1 MDVLESVRCLDR
13 LDIES
18 ADVDDVRSAL
28 VALARAQ
35 SWLDAMKV
43 NLSRKLTQL
52 AERVPS
58 ISPHHEVAHGTRSS
72 QREAQRVADRGR
84 VIDRVPEFGSKLA
97 GGEVSAE
104 HVDALGRGARQLE
117 PADRDRLLDE
127 HGARLADL
135 AARVTPE
142 AFAKAVGSAANT
154 VRRNDGTSRF
164 ERQRRATALRSWV
177 DRETGMVHI
186 RGQFD
191 PETGGRLIG
200 RLQNT
205 VEALFHDVVP
215 DTCPADPG
223 LKQDHLRALAL
234 IALTDG
240 EGAASGRA
248 EMIVVIDEQTMR
260 SGLHERSI
268 VDHSAG
274 VDVPVETLRRIACAA
289 ELYPAVLGTCG
300 VTLDLGRSARLADAN
315 QRRALRAMY
324 PTCMIDECAV
334 PFDRCEPHH
343 IDYWRNG
350 GRTDLARL
358 GPLCSRHHHLVH
370 EGGWELDLDPITRV
384 LTITHPDR
392 TTRVCTPPRAQAA

>member
-1 MDVLESVRCLDR
+1 
-13 LDIES
+13 
-18 ADVDDVRSAL
+18 
-28 VALARAQ
+28 
-35 SWLDAMKV
+35 
-43 NLSRKLTQL
+43 
-52 AERVPS
+52 
-58 ISPHHEVAHGTRSS
+58 
-72 QREAQRVADRGR
+72 
-84 VIDRVPEFGSKLA
+84 
-97 GGEVSAE
+97 
-104 HVDALGRGARQLE
+104 
-117 PADRDRLLDE
+117 
-127 HGARLADL
+127 
-135 AARVTPE
+135 
-142 AFAKAVGSAANT
+142 
-154 VRRNDGTSRF
+154 
-164 ERQRRATALRSWV
+164 
-177 DRETGMVHI
+177 
-186 RGQFD
+186 
-191 PETGGRLIG
+191 
-200 RLQNT
+200 
-205 VEALFHDVVP
+205 
-215 DTCPADPG
+215 

-240 EGAASGRA
+240 KGAASGRA

-289 ELYPAVLGTCG
+289 DLYPAVLGTRG

-315 QRRALRAMY
+315 QRRALRTMY

-350 GRTDLARL
+350 GRTDLAQL